1 MLKIFA
7 NSVAPVAWNG
17 NQFSLRKGNNSRLK
31 NFKKRIMGII
41 CKWYIAYML
50 EFPCTYEWL

>member
-50 EFPCTYEWL
+50 EFPCTYE